1 MKQIGMQIHQ
11 DTVRSINLQFGKYVK
26 AWFMGIRKDIRMTNV
41 RFYSV
46 TADQIGIF
54 GGFGRRSR

>member
-1 MKQIGMQIHQ
+1 MKQIGMKIHQ
-11 DTVRSINLQFGKYVK
+11 TTIGSINLQFGEYVK
-26 AWFMGIRKDIRMTNV
+26 AWFIGIRKDIRTTNI

-54 GGFGRRSR
+54 GSLESRSR

>member
-1 MKQIGMQIHQ
+1 MKKIGMKIHQ
-11 DTVRSINLQFGKYVK
+11 TTVSAINLQFGEYVK

-54 GGFGRRSR
+54 GGFGKRSR